1 MSTDL
6 FGTPT
11 LIAQLCTFFKYTIE
25 IVSAS
30 HRLQAMASQQ
40 GWNNVEN

>member
-1 MSTDL
+1 MSADL

-11 LIAQLCTFFKYTIE
+11 HIASTVYIFKYTIE

-30 HRLQAMASQQ
+30 HRLQAMASQH
-40 GWNNVEN
+40 GWNKVEN